1 MIDHKLLTF
10 LGTIKKNNNK
20 EWYEEHKDEY
30 KLLRLTFTAQLEQ
43 IRDEITTFDKA
54 VKRNHK
60 KGIRTVKVFRLHRDA
75 RFSRNK
81 AKYKTNLSG
90 LISADVKDPSE
101 PVYYF
106 SVEPGNKSFFGGG
119 IRTPEREH
127 LHHIREHISSHYKK
141 LEKILAND
149 SVTNHFPG
157 GLSDEHKLKKAPQGY
172 DIGHPGID
180 LLRYKNFTIGQSLAD
195 TDLKDTKIIES
206 ISNEFAVLVEL
217 NAFLRAAG
225 NNYNANTSTKSAT
238 SIRES
243 LLASHFEM

>member
-1 MIDHKLLTF
+1 MINPELLTF
-10 LGTIKKNNNK
+10 LRAIKQNNNK

-30 KLLRLTFTAQLEQ
+30 KMLRLAFTEQLES
-43 IRDEITTFDKA
+43 IRDEVATFDKT
-54 VKRNHK
+54 VKQNHK
-60 KGIRTVKVFRLHRDA
+60 KGIKTVKVFRLHRDA

-81 AKYKTNLSG
+81 AKYKTSLSG
-90 LISADVKDPSE
+90 LISADIKDPSE
-101 PVYYF
+101 PVYFF
-106 SVEPGNKSFFGGG
+106 SVEPGNRSFFGGG

-149 SVTNHFPG
+149 SVTNHFPS
-157 GLSDEHKLKKAPQGY
+157 GLSDEYKLKKAPQGY
-172 DIGHPGID
+172 DIDHPGID

-195 TDLKDTKIIES
+195 TDLKDTKIIQI
-206 ISNEFAVLVEL
+206 ISDEFAVLAEL
-217 NAFLRAAG
+217 NAFLRTAG

-238 SIRES
+238 STRES